1 MTNILYGS
9 QYLYRFGSGSNFI
22 AYDAGTAM
30 HWAMLSE
37 NNIVDIW
44 FEKDGGTTAGAP
56 VNAGDTVYLA
66 TNLSSGLLGRYLI
79 IDARGYLRWD
89 IIAGSLRG
97 LWQVNS
103 PGLNTGDSIPI
114 YSNVTFQAADTGM
127 STNQWLA
134 QESGKDYLQLS
145 GTALTL
151 ASTDT

>member
-1 MTNILYGS
+1 MTNLLYGNE
-9 QYLYRFGSGSNFI
+9 YLYRFGSGSNFI
-22 AYDAGTAM
+22 GYDDGTAM
-30 HWAMLSE
+30 HWATLSD

-44 FEKDGGTTAGAP
+44 FEKPGGTTSGAS

-66 TNLSSGLLGRYLI
+66 TNLASGLLGRYLI

-97 LWQVNS
+97 LWQINS
-103 PGLNTGDSIPI
+103 PSINTGDAIPI
-114 YSNVTFQAADTGM
+114 YASVTFQTADAG
-127 STNQWLA
+127 SGDNLWLA

-145 GTALTL
+145 STALTL